1 MNYKLIFKTL
11 GKLLL
16 LEAILL
22 TIPLIA
28 SFLNKEN
35 IYHAYL
41 IPIIILLAIF
51 FLTTLIKSTNNKF
64 YPKEGFFVVG
74 LTWIVL
80 SLFGSLPFIISQTI
94 PNFFSAFFEA
104 ASGFTTTGAT
114 IIDDVEA
121 IYKSILLWRSLMVWI
136 GGMGVLVFVIAILP
150 QTSSRSIYL
159 IKAEST
165 GPSVGKLT
173 SKTTLSAR
181 ILYLIYISLTVILF
195 LLLLIKIPFF
205 DSINYALSTAGTG
218 GFAIHNNS
226 IAHYNSTYVEIV
238 ITIFMILFGINFN
251 VFYLILIGNIRKA
264 LKSEELKVYLL
275 ILFSAIIL
283 IAINT
288 LTLYNNIFTSLRY
301 SAFQSASIMST
312 SGFSSTNFDMWPEF
326 SKWILIILMF
336 IGSSAGS
343 TAGGIKVSR
352 IIIYFK
358 SVLKEIKYTIH
369 PKQVSIIT
377 FEDKPITE
385 SVSKGAFSYIT
396 AYFIIL
402 ILGILLISVDNYDF
416 TTNFTAAL
424 SSISNVGPGFNLVG
438 PLNNYSMFSSFSKT
452 ILALIMIT
460 GRLELFPILIFLSPK
475 LYTNH

>member
-1 MNYKLIFKTL
+1 
-11 GKLLL
+11 
-16 LEAILL
+16 
-22 TIPLIA
+22 
-28 SFLNKEN
+28 
-35 IYHAYL
+35 
-41 IPIIILLAIF
+41 
-51 FLTTLIKSTNNKF
+51 
-64 YPKEGFFVVG
+64 
-74 LTWIVL
+74 
-80 SLFGSLPFIISQTI
+80 
-94 PNFFSAFFEA
+94 
-104 ASGFTTTGAT
+104 
-114 IIDDVEA
+114 
-121 IYKSILLWRSLMVWI
+121 MVWI

-251 VFYLILIGNIRKA
+251 VFYLVLIGNIRKA

-385 SVSKGAFSYIT
+385 SVSKGAFAYIT